1 MRKIL
6 FALLVNFMMTF
17 FVFSSSETRQF
28 PIPNTVSTQMQ
39 SLIAKPASSWDV
51 HPKNAQEWNQWV
63 QDFDTAIETTLPA
76 LRQQLEVSLEA
87 NKLGNVPIFILTP
100 KRMKKENQDRVL
112 LNLHGGGL
120 CSWGG
125 RSRDIRGNLYG
136 GDRRVSSHCG

>member
-1 MRKIL
+1 MLRKIL
-6 FALLVNFMMTF
+6 FTLLFNFTMTF
-17 FVFSSSETRQF
+17 CAFSSSEARQF
-28 PIPNTVSTQMQ
+28 PIPSTVSTQMQ
-39 SLIAKPASSWDV
+39 SLIAKPASSWYV

-112 LNLHGGGL
+112 LNFHGGGYVL
-120 CSWGG
+120 GAG
-125 RSRDIRGNLYG
+125 EAGTLEATYMAGIAG
-136 GDRRVSSHCG
+136 